1 MDSASLAARHAELVA
16 ARERNA
22 AKLRELRAALAQAE
36 RDDYAF
42 AAVVGELERL
52 LALWPVLGRTGQS
65 AEDGPDPAV
74 VARV

>member
-52 LALWPVLGRTGQS
+52 LAQCRPGQS

>member
-52 LALWPVLGRTGQS
+52 LRTGQS

>member
-1 MDSASLAARHAELVA
+1 MYSASLAARHAELVA

-52 LALWPVLGRTGQS
+52 LAQMPPGPKRRGRAKAPRTGLT
-65 AEDGPDPAV
+65 PP
-74 VARV
+74 